1 MASVLD
7 LLVPFV
13 VKDHLPHSVTIGE
26 PTSHDGLRVRSSPAS
41 TTGTVGDSDINSEMA
56 TQALFNNGLG
66 LVEGAQVGLLS

>member
-7 LLVPFV
+7 LRLPCVI
-13 VKDHLPHSVTIGE
+13 KNHLPYRVAIGE

-41 TTGTVGDSDINSEMA
+41 TTGTIGDSDINSEIA
-56 TQALFNNGLG
+56 TLALFNNRLG

>member
-13 VKDHLPHSVTIGE
+13 VKDHLPHGVAIGKS
-26 PTSHDGLRVRSSPAS
+26 TSHDGLRVRSSPAS